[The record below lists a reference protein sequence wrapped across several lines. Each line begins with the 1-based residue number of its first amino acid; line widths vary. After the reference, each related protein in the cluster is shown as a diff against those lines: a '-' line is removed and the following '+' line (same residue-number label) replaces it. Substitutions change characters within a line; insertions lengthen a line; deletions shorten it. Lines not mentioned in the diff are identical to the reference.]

1 MKKSDWGIEITR
13 VENGFLIKDNGESRT
28 VVEEKAGDELEAAE
42 QLLWHV
48 LEFFNL
54 EGKSRYDRERLV
66 VVRQVGDKYAPTP
79 EEKIVK
85 EYYRKVV
92 PKTRR

>member
-13 VENGFLIKDNGESRT
+13 VENGFLIKDNEGSRT
-28 VVEEKAGDELEAAE
+28 VVEAKADDDLEAAE
-42 QLLWHV
+42 QLLQHV

-54 EGKSRYDRERLV
+54 EGKSRYDRERLAMI
-66 VVRQVGDKYAPTP
+66 RQVGDKYAPTP
-79 EEKIVK
+79 EEKIVN